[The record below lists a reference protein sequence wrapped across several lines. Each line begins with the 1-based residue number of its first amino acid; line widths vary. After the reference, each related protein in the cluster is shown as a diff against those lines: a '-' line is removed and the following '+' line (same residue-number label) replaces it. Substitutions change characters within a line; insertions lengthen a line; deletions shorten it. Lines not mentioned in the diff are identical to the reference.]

1 MDKNI
6 KAGTS
11 KLAQVVEAQQKQSSW
26 QKIKNFFSDLWQDIK
41 NIFSGPPV
49 PQAQVIHSTQQTK
62 TAAAS
67 QQKEISSPQL
77 NQFKQKEKDN
87 SHNFLEAKEKA
98 IKIHDKLQDHDR
110 LQDSNSTKINALPIN
125 KNSKQKQDDI
135 CKR

>member
-1 MDKNI
+1 MVSVWE
-6 KAGTS
+6 G
-11 KLAQVVEAQQKQSSW
+11 
-26 QKIKNFFSDLWQDIK
+26 IKNVFSK
-41 NIFSGPPV
+41 SPV
-49 PQAQVIHSTQQTK
+49 PQAQETYIAPQ
-62 TAAAS
+62 AATVPRNR
-67 QQKEISSPQL
+67 EINSPQL

-110 LQDSNSTKINALPIN
+110 LQDSSSTKTNALPIN